1 MFRLAQ
7 DMKTVQNSIE
17 VAGVALAASRARV
30 VLFDFDGT
38 LSLIRSGWVDVM
50 VPMMVELLL
59 ELKTG
64 ESQQDLTDTVE
75 DYVGR
80 LTGKQTIYQMIELAG
95 QIRRRGGQPL
105 EPLEYKHMYLSRLN
119 DKIKDRV
126 EGLRNGTLA
135 PDELLVP
142 GARRVLAA
150 LRERDLKL
158 YLASGTDQPYLREEA
173 RLLQIDSYFEGRIFG
188 ALDDYQLFSKKILI
202 AKIISESDFAGEEFL
217 AFGDGYVEIQNVKQV
232 GGVAVGVATDEPLCA
247 RVDEIKRKRLLDVG
261 ADWIIPNFSAHDELM
276 QTLFPS

>member
-1 MFRLAQ
+1 
-7 DMKTVQNSIE
+7 MKTVQNSIE
-17 VAGVALAASRARV
+17 VTGAALDASRARV
-30 VLFDFDGT
+30 VLLDFDGT

-50 VPMMVELLL
+50 VPMMVECLLQL
-59 ELKTG
+59 ETG
-64 ESQQDLTDTVE
+64 ESEQDLTDTVG

-80 LTGKQTIYQMIELAG
+80 LTGKQTIYQMIELAD
-95 QIRRRGGQPL
+95 QIRRRGAQPL
-105 EPLEYKHMYLSRLN
+105 EPLEYKHMYLNRLN

-126 EGLRNGTLA
+126 GGLRNGTFA
-135 PDELLVP
+135 PDKLLVP
-142 GARRVLAA
+142 GARRLLEA

-158 YLASGTDQPYLREEA
+158 YLASGTDQPYVREEA
-173 RLLQIDSYFEGRIFG
+173 GLLQVDPYFDGRIFG
-188 ALDDYQLFSKKILI
+188 ALDDHQLFSKKMLI
-202 AKIISESDFAGEEFL
+202 DKIISESDFAGEEFL
-217 AFGDGYVEIQNVKQV
+217 AFGDGNVEIQNVKQV